1 MPCPP
6 FPQGLVKHDPH
17 ILNAMHGYSEYIGA
31 QRSWLKCHTAMITA
45 SISVKLVCS
54 SLSPVGAQYP
64 LFCGLN
70 ISTAHRFSRG
80 AFSSSCPWG
89 TWGSHCPRGT
99 SSTLPAMGEVMSL
112 MKHAVHTCTHSHT
125 NTYTNNT
132 HTHTHTTRAYT
143 THTQHNIT
151 YIHTSPITHK
161 QVHKQPHTGLHYMHT
176 QRTNTCALSTQT

>member
-1 MPCPP
+1 MTPLCLAPP

-31 QRSWLKCHTAMITA
+31 KRSWLKCHTAMITA

-54 SLSPVGAQYP
+54 SSSHVGAQYP

-99 SSTLPAMGEVMSL
+99 SSTLPEMGGVMSL

-132 HTHTHTTRAYT
+132 HTQHTHNTRIHNAHT
-143 THTQHNIT
+143 TQHH
-151 YIHTSPITHK
+151 IHTHITHY
-161 QVHKQPHTGLHYMHT
+161 P
-176 QRTNTCALSTQT
+176 